1 VSLSLPDSPMRDV
14 KSDEIIVA
22 QGEFHVS
29 NSPNVIVK
37 TLLGSCVAT
46 CLYDPV
52 LKVGGM
58 NHFLLATGSDRD
70 TNSERYGA
78 YAMEVLINGLLKL
91 GARKS
96 QLQAKVFGGATMS
109 GIMGHIGIKNCEF
122 ATKFLDMEGFPII
135 ACSLGGEHARAIR
148 FNPST
153 GQVSQRLIYDC
164 EAEANISSTPLE
176 TKEEIMF
183 FGE

>member
-1 VSLSLPDSPMRDV
+1 MSLSLPDSPMRDV

-78 YAMEVLINGLLKL
+78 
-91 GARKS
+91 
-96 QLQAKVFGGATMS
+96 
-109 GIMGHIGIKNCEF
+109 
-122 ATKFLDMEGFPII
+122 
-135 ACSLGGEHARAIR
+135 
-148 FNPST
+148 
-153 GQVSQRLIYDC
+153 
-164 EAEANISSTPLE
+164 
-176 TKEEIMF
+176 
-183 FGE
+183 